1 MRVAS
6 VTLTSQSFVAVR
18 FTAKW
23 GCRRVDLAF
32 DFAVLLFNGNPC
44 AWPYIEVAVM
54 AWMTH
59 RWTIGMPIK
68 PCLMSGERASKEAKW
83 PDMRGRLEPH
93 NPWPGTSNSCVW
105 FFFSFATFVSV
116 SFRRGTK
123 VQIFNVVGEHQWCA
137 VRLFVWHKHYVCGSL
152 YLTDVQLQWVIVAFF
167 CWPLTPSTLNA
178 RHLFLS

>member
-1 MRVAS
+1 MTTPMWSMNVTGISSQMKQNHHEGSKCHVNITAFCGSAFYSKMRLPRA
-6 VTLTSQSFVAVR
+6 
-18 FTAKW
+18 
-23 GCRRVDLAF
+23 DLAF
-32 DFAVLLFNGNPC
+32 DFAVLLFNGDPC

-59 RWTIGMPIK
+59 RWTLGMPIK
-68 PCLMSGERASKEAKW
+68 PCLMSWERASKEAKW
-83 PDMRGRLEPH
+83 PDMRDRLEPH

-137 VRLFVWHKHYVCGSL
+137 VRLFVSL
-152 YLTDVQLQWVIVAFF
+152 YVTY
-167 CWPLTPSTLNA
+167 TLC
-178 RHLFLS
+178 L